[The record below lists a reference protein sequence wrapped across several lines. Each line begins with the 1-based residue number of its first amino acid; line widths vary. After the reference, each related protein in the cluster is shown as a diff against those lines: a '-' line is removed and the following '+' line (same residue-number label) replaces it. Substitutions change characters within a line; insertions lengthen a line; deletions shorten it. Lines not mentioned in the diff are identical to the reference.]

1 MRRTS
6 LTRLVVLAGTGI
18 ALILLPSI
26 LHPVP
31 ALVWNASPSVPVG
44 LYRVAPDTPRRGD
57 FALVRTPESVATL
70 AAQRGYLPI
79 GVPLV
84 KRIAAM
90 QGDYVCAHEK
100 SVSVN
105 GETIAQQRERDSAE
119 RPLSHWSECRTLHP
133 GEVFLLASTPDSF
146 DSRYFGPVQS
156 AALIGRLVPLWT
168 K

>member
-31 ALVWNASPSVPVG
+31 ALVWNAPPSVPVG
-44 LYRVAPDTPRRGD
+44 LYRVVSGVPRRGD

-84 KRIAAM
+84 KRIAAI

-119 RPLSHWSECRTLHP
+119 RPLPHWSECRTLRP
-133 GEVFLLASTPDSF
+133 GEVFLLAGSPASF

-156 AALIGRLVPLWT
+156 TALIGRLVPLWT